1 MEVKEVSGERLDEIF
16 IDIPDVQL
24 RKKESLGEMEID
36 FSKEGNDNRFTKGT
50 LEDYLDEVFKKNR
63 GARWIEEPAT
73 YRQADYIKMAI
84 SRGWLTEDDVADA
97 FGSLRNLEYELDNK
111 ILSKGTA
118 SGIIEYIKDKNG
130 LPRR

>member
-1 MEVKEVSGERLDEIF
+1 MEVKEVSGEKLDEIF

-36 FSKEGNDNRFTKGT
+36 FSKEGNDNRFTKVT
-50 LEDYLDEVFKKNR
+50 LKDYIDEVFKKNR
-63 GARWIEEPAT
+63 GARWIKEPAT
-73 YRQADYIKMAI
+73 HKQADYIKMAI
-84 SRGWLTEDDVADA
+84 IRRWLTEDDVADA
-97 FGSLRNLEYELDNK
+97 FESLRDLEYELDNK

-130 LPRR
+130 LSRR